1 MIRKQSYVEIFG
13 ALLTKELI
21 LDPNISAIS
30 ISQVFGN
37 PFASLRKAPKVEIS
51 SAPWG
56 VPYSEGAMYFIKFS
70 PIS

>member
-13 ALLTKELI
+13 SLLTKELI
-21 LDPNISAIS
+21 FEANISAIS
-30 ISQVFGN
+30 ISQVSGE
-37 PFASLRKAPKVEIS
+37 PFSSFRKAPKVEIS